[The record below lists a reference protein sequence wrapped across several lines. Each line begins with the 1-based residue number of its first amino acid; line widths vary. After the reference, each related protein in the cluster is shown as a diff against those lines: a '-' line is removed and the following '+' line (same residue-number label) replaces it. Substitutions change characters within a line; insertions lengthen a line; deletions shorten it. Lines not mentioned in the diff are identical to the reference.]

1 MCIRTLF
8 FLLALLPISPVLA
21 DDKPRPAD
29 AAALEA
35 AMVKAI
41 EKAEPSIACILVFRD
56 ERVPLSL
63 DDPAFIPEFY
73 GSGIVID
80 EKGLILTNEHVIRD
94 GKRFFIRLPGDK
106 SATASVIAADQRSD
120 LAVLKLDAPIEGLK
134 AIEIG
139 NGEKLKKGQLVLSLA
154 NPFAA
159 GFRDGSPSA
168 SWGIISNL
176 RRRMPAEMRQE
187 PERSDRPLS
196 QYATLIQTDARLNLG
211 CSGGAL
217 IDLDGKL
224 IGLTSALAA
233 LSGTET
239 PGGFGLPMDAGFRR
253 IIDRLKQGA
262 EVEYGFL
269 GVNFG
274 GGRGPMQAV
283 PRVSQGVFIPEMI
296 GGGPAANAGLQSR
309 SIVLSINGIPVR
321 DNSDLSY
328 LIGTAL
334 AGSTVKVEWRPPSGG
349 GSVFTSVKLAKL
361 HVSPDR
367 FLATKKPR
375 EVGGLIVD
383 YTSTMPTLLW
393 QRSSIASGVVIRKVE
408 PNSAADKA
416 GLHEGKI
423 ITHVNRTAVTTPTD
437 FYLAVDN
444 AGRSMELT
452 LLNRAAPVR
461 LELR

>member
-1 MCIRTLF
+1 MSVCVRLS
-8 FLLALLPISPVLA
+8 LAALLLPTVLVA
-21 DDKPRPAD
+21 EDKPRSSD

-41 EKAEPSIACILVFRD
+41 EKAEPSIACILVSRD
-56 ERVPLSL
+56 ERGPFPPE
-63 DDPAFIPEFY
+63 DPTFIPDSY
-73 GSGIVID
+73 CSGVVID

-94 GKRFFIRLPGDK
+94 GKRFFVRLPGDK
-106 SATASVIAADQRSD
+106 SGTASVIAADQRSD
-120 LAVLKLDAPIEGLK
+120 LSVLKFDLPVEGLRP
-134 AIEIG
+134 IEIG
-139 NGEKLKKGQLVLSLA
+139 HGDKLKKGQLVLSLA

-176 RRRMPAEMRQE
+176 RRRMPPESRLE

-224 IGLTSALAA
+224 VGLTNSLAA

-262 EVEYGFL
+262 EVEYGFI

-274 GGRGPMQAV
+274 SNRAMQAI

-296 GGGPAANAGLQSR
+296 DGGPAANAGLQPR
-309 SIVLSINGIPVR
+309 SIILSINGFPIR

-328 LIGTAL
+328 HVSTAL
-334 AGSTVKVEWRPPSGG
+334 AGSTIKVEWRPASGG
-349 GSVFTSVKLAKL
+349 GPAFTNIKLAKL
-361 HVSPDR
+361 YVSPDR
-367 FLATKKPR
+367 FIATKKPR
-375 EVGGLIVD
+375 EVGGLTVD
-383 YTSTMPTLLW
+383 YTSTLPPGLW
-393 QRSSIASGVVIRKVE
+393 QRVSIARGVLIRKVE
-408 PNSAADKA
+408 TNSAADKA

-423 ITHVNRTAVTTPTD
+423 ITHVNRTPVTTPTD

-444 AGRSMELT
+444 AGPSVELT
-452 LLNRAAPVR
+452 LLNRADKIR